1 MSESRN
7 HNALIGNLLSDTLE
21 NCANVLAIV
30 DRATTFDDAP
40 GDGDSM
46 GFHLILNCVRNA
58 LEWEVYERTDKEGN
72 VSQLSQGG

>member
-1 MSESRN
+1 MNRN
-7 HNALIGNLLSDTLE
+7 HNPLIGNLRSDTLE

-30 DRATTFDDAP
+30 DRASTFDDCP

-58 LEWEVYERTDKEGN
+58 LAWEVHERTDEEAN
-72 VSQLSQGG
+72 VSQLLQGG